1 MSFRAKGPKEAP
13 LTKEKVLQLLKSDPY
28 IEVLANANLA

>member
-1 MSFRAKGPKEAP
+1 MSFRQGPKEAP

-28 IEVLANANLA
+28 IEVLANA